1 MGWRCWCVVLVVVV
15 VFQPVIDS
23 ASASSIV
30 KNLPG
35 YDGYLPFNLE
45 TGYVGV
51 GEDEAV
57 QLFYLFVES
66 ERNPLFDPL
75 LLWFVGG
82 PGCSALSAFFFEN
95 GPLRMDQ
102 NFSGN
107 IPKLELNPYSW
118 THMLSMLYIDIP
130 VGTGFSYSKTQQGY
144 YSSDTLW
151 VEHTYAFLQKWF
163 IDHPKFNS
171 NPFYVGGGSYSGY
184 PTAPLVQK
192 LYDGY
197 VAGRVPRINIKGYV
211 IASPGVDA
219 YESENTKVLYAYQ
232 MSLIPESLYQS
243 IKEHCGG
250 NYVNIDPEDTK
261 CVSDYEAYS
270 ELVRYINPQQI
281 LEPLCETTPGVN
293 HGILQSS
300 LQHRS
305 EFWCRSYS
313 HILVNTWANDESVRK
328 ALYIRE
334 GTKGEFLRCN
344 KTLAYNVTLLSVA
357 GYYQNLTKANI
368 QALVYCSDLDM
379 SIPHIATQNWIKS
392 LKLSIYDKWR
402 AWFVDGQ
409 VAGFTEIY
417 KMKEDHYLTYVSVK
431 NKSFGGTDLALKV
444 DMSKAY
450 DRVEWSFV
458 WFVMEKLGFCQ
469 RWIEWYGSLSG
480 QIINFS
486 KSAVFFSKNTPLAI
500 KEEIATFL
508 RVPNIGAQD
517 KYLGL
522 PSIVNRSKCQ
532 TFAYVKDK
540 VSKKLQDWKHQLL
553 SASGREILIKAVG
566 CAIPIYTLSCFKLP
580 ESLLDDIHKMMMQF

>member
-270 ELVRYINPQQI
+270 ELMDLQLVRYINPQQI

-431 NKSFGGTDLALKV
+431 
-444 DMSKAY
+444 
-450 DRVEWSFV
+450 
-458 WFVMEKLGFCQ
+458 
-469 RWIEWYGSLSG
+469 
-480 QIINFS
+480 
-486 KSAVFFSKNTPLAI
+486 
-500 KEEIATFL
+500 
-508 RVPNIGAQD
+508 GA
-517 KYLGL
+517 GH
-522 PSIVNRSKCQ
+522 VAQ
-532 TFAYVKDK
+532 TFKPKEVYHMIKRWF
-540 VSKKLQDWKHQLL
+540 SY
-553 SASGREILIKAVG
+553 SLI
-566 CAIPIYTLSCFKLP
+566 
-580 ESLLDDIHKMMMQF
+580 

>member
-1 MGWRCWCVVLVVVV
+1 MGWRCWCVVLVVVLL
-15 VFQPVIDS
+15 QPLIDS

-35 YDGYLPFNLE
+35 YDGHLPFNLE

-51 GEDEAV
+51 GEEEAV

-95 GPLRMDQ
+95 GPLRMDR
-102 NFSGN
+102 NLSGN

-118 THMLSMLYIDIP
+118 THMLNMLYIDIP
-130 VGTGFSYSKTQQGY
+130 VGTGFSYSKTQEGY

-151 VEHTYAFLQKWF
+151 VDHTYAFLQKWF

-171 NPFYVGGGSYSGY
+171 NPFYVGGGSYSGS

-197 VAGRVPRINIKGYV
+197 VAGRVPRINIKQGYV
-211 IASPGVDA
+211 IASPAVDA

-232 MSLIPESLYQS
+232 MSLVPELLYQS

-250 NYVNIDPEDTK
+250 NYVNIDPENTK

-270 ELVRYINPQQI
+270 EVIRYINPQQI

-300 LQHRS
+300 LQHPS

-313 HILVNTWANDESVRK
+313 HILVDTWANDQSVRK

-431 NKSFGGTDLALKV
+431 
-444 DMSKAY
+444 
-450 DRVEWSFV
+450 
-458 WFVMEKLGFCQ
+458 
-469 RWIEWYGSLSG
+469 
-480 QIINFS
+480 
-486 KSAVFFSKNTPLAI
+486 
-500 KEEIATFL
+500 
-508 RVPNIGAQD
+508 GA
-517 KYLGL
+517 GH
-522 PSIVNRSKCQ
+522 VAQ
-532 TFAYVKDK
+532 TFKPKEVYHMIKRWF
-540 VSKKLQDWKHQLL
+540 SY
-553 SASGREILIKAVG
+553 SLI
-566 CAIPIYTLSCFKLP
+566 
-580 ESLLDDIHKMMMQF
+580 

>member
-151 VEHTYAFLQKWF
+151 VEHTYAFLQ
-163 IDHPKFNS
+163 
-171 NPFYVGGGSYSGY
+171 
-184 PTAPLVQK
+184 
-192 LYDGY
+192 
-197 VAGRVPRINIKGYV
+197 KGYV

-431 NKSFGGTDLALKV
+431 GAGHVAQTFKPKEVYHMIKRTVKSFFGGGRILKSFNHQICLIPKTPNAEN
-444 DMSKAY
+444 MS
-450 DRVEWSFV
+450 
-458 WFVMEKLGFCQ
+458 
-469 RWIEWYGSLSG
+469 
-480 QIINFS
+480 QI
-486 KSAVFFSKNTPLAI
+486 
-500 KEEIATFL
+500 
-508 RVPNIGAQD
+508 
-517 KYLGL
+517 
-522 PSIVNRSKCQ
+522 
-532 TFAYVKDK
+532 
-540 VSKKLQDWKHQLL
+540 
-553 SASGREILIKAVG
+553 
-566 CAIPIYTLSCFKLP
+566 
-580 ESLLDDIHKMMMQF
+580 